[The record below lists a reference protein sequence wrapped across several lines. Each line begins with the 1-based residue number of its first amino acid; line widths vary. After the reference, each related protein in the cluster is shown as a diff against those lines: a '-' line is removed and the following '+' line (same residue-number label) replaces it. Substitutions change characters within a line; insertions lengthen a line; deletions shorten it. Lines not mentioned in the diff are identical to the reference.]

1 MRSDSYANAATNFAE
16 IGSTADVNVHDLVV
30 SGTHLDGFDTHEDAI
45 NWQFVNDT
53 SASDTVDPSD
63 TAGAPTGI
71 GIRGYNSSV
80 IGMRSDGNVICIQDS
95 SQRFPFSGIFYKP
108 SITRWVDP
116 ICNNNDIQG
125 GTGANTYGFV
135 LNGDSSDPSY
145 GSHDPYATSLVQG
158 GHFSNLSAAFDINE
172 GANRLNINGVY
183 MENVSRAL
191 LEVGPTDFSLTN
203 SIFDDTNTFRVPAV
217 GELTRRSLGSHYTG
231 ANVAIFGN
239 DLWERTTLPA
249 GSSTLPSTFF
259 RTLETANTNG
269 TTIYMGDQQLI
280 NGDFHHSLRLQA
292 LLLRSWTRTT
302 TRRPETRFQKVTAV
316 GVSLAATGDA
326 AIIPIPSQIT
336 KYRVLG
342 IDVGHC
348 SASLTSALAGV
359 WSAAGK
365 GGTNI
370 AASQALSGCTGGAT
384 NFSLALATG
393 AGNTD
398 LTSAKLYFNVGTS
411 QASPT
416 VDVTIWILDKSIN

>member
-1 MRSDSYANAATNFAE
+1 MSPRLGQLRAT
-16 IGSTADVNVHDLVV
+16 
-30 SGTHLDGFDTHEDAI
+30 
-45 NWQFVNDT
+45 
-53 SASDTVDPSD
+53 P
-63 TAGAPTGI
+63 
-71 GIRGYNSSV
+71 
-80 IGMRSDGNVICIQDS
+80 
-95 SQRFPFSGIFYKP
+95 
-108 SITRWVDP
+108 
-116 ICNNNDIQG
+116 
-125 GTGANTYGFV
+125 YGFV
-135 LNGDSSDPSY
+135 LNGDGFDLSY

-158 GHFSNLSAAFDINE
+158 GHFSNLSTAFDISE

-191 LEVGPTDFSLTN
+191 LEVGPTDFSFTN

-239 DLWERTTLPA
+239 DLWERTTLAA

-269 TTIYMGDQQLI
+269 TTIYLGNQQLV
-280 NGDFHHSLRLQA
+280 NGNFPSLIGTAGAPVTVVDTNYNPQTGNA
-292 LLLRSWTRTT
+292 I
-302 TRRPETRFQKVTAV
+302 QKVTAV

-348 SASLTSALAGV
+348 SASLTTALAGI
-359 WSAAGK
+359 WSAASK

-384 NFSLALATG
+384 NFSLALAPG